1 MITVLLSLGVT
12 FLGSYL
18 VLKRNFKEWSYP
30 DRGFAMFEKSW
41 HKIFLSGY
49 GFGVFTSIIAYLKS
63 DNNANIAFIVGLMAG
78 MIAIAVW
85 TDLNVYKVPSE
96 LSDLTTWFGF
106 IIMAA
111 YLGFNQ
117 FATFPVMYYT
127 YLPVIYFNDFLTFA
141 GICAVVGGLAFIG
154 FLRIKSSSIAMLS
167 LLVTF
172 TAVFL
177 IGYALLSGL
186 SGLAL
191 GAYWHDIIRAT
202 LIAYTFLGLIAA
214 FDIFLDYGIGKA
226 DIKILYALGFAFS
239 WWFSAYLLAVAFLVG
254 VVLQLLLSI
263 VAKPLN
269 LGYPRTM
276 KNKMLRKLFVRIAY
290 YIKYRKSP
298 ELKELSPMATTHI
311 AHATPF
317 VPMLATGLIGGI
329 IYFL

>member
-1 MITVLLSLGVT
+1 MIAVLLSLGVT
-12 FLGSYL
+12 FLGSYI
-18 VLKRNFKEWSYP
+18 VLKKNFKEWSNP
-30 DRGFAMFEKSW
+30 ERGFAMFEKSW
-41 HKIFLSGY
+41 HKIFLSAY
-49 GFGVFTSIIAYLKS
+49 GFAAFTSTIAWFKADYNS
-63 DNNANIAFIVGLMAG
+63 NIAFIVGLMAG
-78 MIAIAVW
+78 LVAIAVW
-85 TDLNVYKVPSE
+85 TDLHVYRVPSE

-106 IIMAA
+106 IIMVV

-127 YLPVIYFNDFLTFA
+127 YLPVIYFGDFLTFA

-154 FLRIKSSSIAMLS
+154 FLRVKSTSVAMLS

-177 IGYALLSGL
+177 IGYAVLSGL

-191 GAYWHDIIRAT
+191 GSYWHDIIRAT
-202 LIAYTFLGLIAA
+202 LVAYTFLGLIAA
-214 FDIFLDYGIGKA
+214 FDVFLGDGIGKA

-239 WWFSAYLLAVAFLVG
+239 WWFSAYLLALAFLAG
-254 VVLQLLLSI
+254 VVLQLILHLI
-263 VAKPLN
+263 AKPLN
-269 LGYPRTM
+269 LGYPRTI
-276 KNKMLRKLFVRIAY
+276 KNKLLRQSFVRISY
-290 YIKYRKSP
+290 NRKYRKSP
-298 ELKELSPMATTHI
+298 ELKSLNPIATTHI